1 MIRKNVFGAPKEW
14 VVAHHGEGKIAFCR
28 PFEDKDAETD
38 LSFVDYVELPPGASI
53 GVHTHGDNEE
63 VYFIV
68 DGTGTMHTN
77 GEDARVSS
85 GDLIFNRRG
94 WTHGL
99 RNDSAA
105 PLKVL
110 VWETAYRA

>member
-1 MIRKNVFGAPKEW
+1 MIRKNVFSAPKEW
-14 VVAHHGEGKIAFCR
+14 VVAHHGQGKIEFVR

-38 LSFVDYVELPPGASI
+38 LSFVDYVEIPVGASI
-53 GVHTHGDNEE
+53 GIHTHGDNEE
-63 VYFIV
+63 IYFIV
-68 DGTGTMHTN
+68 EGSGTMHTN
-77 GEDARVSS
+77 GEDTKVNA

-99 RNDSAA
+99 KNDSQA

-110 VWETAYRA
+110 VWETAYRT